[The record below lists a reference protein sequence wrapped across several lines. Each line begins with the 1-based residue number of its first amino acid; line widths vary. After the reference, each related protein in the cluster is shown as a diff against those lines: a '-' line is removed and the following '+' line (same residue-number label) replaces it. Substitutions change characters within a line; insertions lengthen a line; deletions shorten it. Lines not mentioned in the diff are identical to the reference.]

1 MGRACSEPHPVGDPV
16 PLKPPRTSFAHPA
29 GARVVI
35 EFDRLHQAVGRVI
48 FTTGTVL
55 RVEDFTGS
63 QWTVDAED
71 VTPVSPALP
80 SQERRYRVA
89 ILKAETERLDR
100 MLKREIEE
108 SEALPAPPL
117 HYANFLRDKGM
128 VQYTTPLGER
138 CWKNRHAPTEQTRRH
153 WDTLAAKRDSAAR
166 EAERLST
173 RVELPKAGQLVPSRS
188 EAENWRL
195 LADDDLLDVE
205 ERAIVMLLVGFWRA
219 HPDDDVAVMGRD
231 GVPRARATRKRLP
244 TAQKTEIRRRRH
256 DDVQGADSGS

>member
-1 MGRACSEPHPVGDPV
+1 M
-16 PLKPPRTSFAHPA
+16 
-29 GARVVI
+29 I

-48 FTTGTVL
+48 FTTGTIL
-55 RVEDFTGS
+55 RVEDFVGS
-63 QWTVDAED
+63 LWTIDAED
-71 VTPVSPALP
+71 ATPVSLALP

-100 MLKREIEE
+100 VLKRDIEE
-108 SEALPAPPL
+108 SDALPAPPL

-138 CWKNRHAPTEQTRRH
+138 CWKDRHAPTEQTRRR
-153 WDTLAAKRDSAAR
+153 WQDLAVKRDSAAR
-166 EAERLST
+166 EAIRLST

-195 LADDDLLDVE
+195 LAEDDLLDVE
-205 ERAIVMLLVGFWRA
+205 ERAIVMLLVSFWRA

-231 GVPRARATRKRLP
+231 GVPRARSTRKRLP
-244 TAQKTEIRRRRH
+244 TPQKTEIRRRRT
-256 DDVQGADSGS
+256 DDGTATGTGTGTGTGG

>member
-1 MGRACSEPHPVGDPV
+1 
-16 PLKPPRTSFAHPA
+16 
-29 GARVVI
+29 
-35 EFDRLHQAVGRVI
+35 
-48 FTTGTVL
+48 
-55 RVEDFTGS
+55 
-63 QWTVDAED
+63 
-71 VTPVSPALP
+71 VSLALP

-100 MLKREIEE
+100 TLKREIEE

-128 VQYTTPLGER
+128 VQHTTPLGER
-138 CWKNRHAPTEQTRRH
+138 CWKDRHAPTEQTRRH

-173 RVELPKAGQLVPSRS
+173 KVALPKAGQLVPSRS
-188 EAENWRL
+188 EAEAWRQ

-205 ERAIVMLLVGFWRA
+205 ERAIVMLLVSFWRA
-219 HPDDDVAVMGRD
+219 HPEDDVAVMGRD

-244 TAQKTEIRRRRH
+244 TAQKTEIRRRRS
-256 DDVQGADSGS
+256 DDAAGTDGGS